1 MRTPVVWTT
10 TLGLGLLGAVL
21 ACEPAGPASVPKAA
35 SELTADEYKA
45 AYTIAVARCDRQ
57 TASCDSYPSRNACI
71 EAKLVLSARE
81 ARLLEC
87 STPVAA
93 SQLARCVALVRHGT
107 CGTGIALLDECRR
120 WSLCPYAG
128 SEEGTETAPGG
139 I

>member
-1 MRTPVVWTT
+1 MRTPVVWST

-35 SELTADEYKA
+35 SELTEDEYKA
-45 AYTIAVARCDRQ
+45 AYRIAVARCDRQ
-57 TASCDSYPSRNACI
+57 TASCDPYPSRKACLD
-71 EAKLVLSARE
+71 AKLLLSARE

-87 STPVAA
+87 STPVAP
-93 SQLARCVALVRHGT
+93 SQLARCISRVRLGT
-107 CGTGIALLDECRR
+107 CGTGIAHLDECRR
-120 WSLCPYAG
+120 WSLCPYAS